1 MDYRK
6 LLLIL
11 LCTAAVCA
19 CTKPDPF
26 EKELGLQSRYV
37 EVDEKTGTTPVM
49 VFSNTSWRAKFV
61 TPVDWASL
69 DRLSGQGSSQLK
81 FSWAANYGSA
91 RKVSIAFEAGQTRDT
106 LVIVQAS
113 GIATH

>member
-1 MDYRK
+1 
-6 LLLIL
+6 
-11 LCTAAVCA
+11 
-19 CTKPDPF
+19 
-26 EKELGLQSRYV
+26 
-37 EVDEKTGTTPVM
+37 M

-69 DRLSGQGSSQLK
+69 DRLSGEGSSQVK